1 MKPNKSESYILAIE
15 LVSTTLAFLLG
26 LYLVPYMVNLNIR
39 FLNQAPFIRFTGIIS
54 LIVGLG
60 LLFWLL
66 RFRPKFQPAWV
77 RILIEIFPF
86 LLIEYWYFGT
96 RLLTLITK

>member
-1 MKPNKSESYILAIE
+1 MKPDKSEPYILASE
-15 LVSTTLAFLLG
+15 LAITTLTFMLG
-26 LYLVPYMVNLNIR
+26 VNLTSNMVNWNIQ
-39 FLNQAPFIRFTGIIS
+39 LINQTPFIRSTGLIL

-66 RFRPKFQPAWV
+66 RFKPRIQPTWV
-77 RILIEIFPF
+77 RILIEVLPF